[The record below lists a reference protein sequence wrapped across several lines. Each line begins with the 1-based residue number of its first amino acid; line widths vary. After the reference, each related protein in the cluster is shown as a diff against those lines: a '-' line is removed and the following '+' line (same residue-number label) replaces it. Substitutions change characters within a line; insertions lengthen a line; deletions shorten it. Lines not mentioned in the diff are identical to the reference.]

1 VGKKKRR
8 REAEREAAEAYASER
23 LEEARGPY
31 IGPVDRDEALTAIRG
46 HMTGPVLIDYPER
59 GFAGGE
65 TRHVSGWQ
73 RELGGIEAL
82 PDEPIDL
89 ARTHRS
95 KRSTIPSKSH
105 REAVCSPS
113 SLIRRSRS

>member
-1 VGKKKRR
+1 
-8 REAEREAAEAYASER
+8 
-23 LEEARGPY
+23 
-31 IGPVDRDEALTAIRG
+31 
-46 HMTGPVLIDYPER
+46 MTGPVLIDYPER

-105 REAVCSPS
+105 REA
-113 SLIRRSRS
+113 RSRALRGVAQALDGAPTAAA